1 MADST
6 TSASAEP
13 HAASN
18 LVVLV
23 GTIAADPTVRDV
35 PAGPAWQFDVV
46 TTVRSDDG
54 TRRVTV
60 PVNWLDPPA
69 RDVETLRSGEEV
81 IVVGSIQR
89 RFFRAGGSTQS
100 RTEVVPERVVP
111 RRRRA
116 TVRSVMAAAAGRL
129 A

>member
-1 MADST
+1 MADTT
-6 TSASAEP
+6 TSASDESHP
-13 HAASN
+13 ASN

-46 TTVRSDDG
+46 TTVCSDDG
-54 TRRVTV
+54 TRRATV
-60 PVNWLDPPA
+60 PVNWIEPPA
-69 RDVETLRSGEEV
+69 RDVEALRAGEEV
-81 IVVGSIQR
+81 IVVGSVQR
-89 RFFRAGGSTQS
+89 RFFRAGGATQS
-100 RTEVVPERVVP
+100 RTEVVPDRVVP

-116 TVRSVMAAAAGRL
+116 TVRSMMAAAAGRL